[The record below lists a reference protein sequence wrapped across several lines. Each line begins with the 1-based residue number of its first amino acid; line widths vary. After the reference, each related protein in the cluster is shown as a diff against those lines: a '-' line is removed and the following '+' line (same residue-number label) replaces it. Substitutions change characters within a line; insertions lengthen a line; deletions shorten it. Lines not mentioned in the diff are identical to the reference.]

1 MQVSSYAM
9 ILLTIF
15 SPHRNR
21 PVKWKT
27 AMESLKMFPSSVCN
41 QLGLLAL
48 QSIAIFHL

>member
-15 SPHRNR
+15 SPHR
-21 PVKWKT
+21 KWRT